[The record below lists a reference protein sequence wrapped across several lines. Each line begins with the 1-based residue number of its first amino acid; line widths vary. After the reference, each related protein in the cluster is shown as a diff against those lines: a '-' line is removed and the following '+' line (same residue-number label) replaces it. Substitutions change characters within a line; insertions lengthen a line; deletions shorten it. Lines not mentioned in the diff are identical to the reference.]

1 VHLGAEEFS
10 MATASLLRFERPT
23 ARRAG
28 HEPIY
33 ADAMA
38 VARELAPEAPVFC
51 FSAETLRA
59 TARAFIQ
66 GFPGEVSY
74 AVKANS
80 SRHVLET
87 LAGAGL
93 RVWDVASVQEMAMVR
108 AVQPGAVFH
117 YHNPIK
123 SRAEI
128 REAFAQHGCRRFA
141 IDCREELDKI
151 AAVTDNTKS
160 LEIAVRF
167 VLPRAENS
175 SAHDFTSKFGADE
188 ARAAILLAEVVR
200 RGHRPVLTFHPG
212 SQCKDPKAYARH
224 IAAAGRIARA
234 AGVRLD
240 VLNVGGGF
248 PVDYVKSGAPDLEA
262 FFVAI
267 AEAARVSFGDDIP
280 HLECEPGRA
289 MVARSISLLTRV
301 KIVRGGSDVFLNDGI
316 YGALMEVSQVAEL
329 HPPFRAIR
337 AGDELVGET
346 SPKTVF
352 GPTCDPL
359 DVLPEKLEL
368 PKDIEEGDFIEFGTL
383 GAYGCATMTRFNGY
397 GGHAM
402 VRVRDVLNLD

>member
-1 VHLGAEEFS
+1 
-10 MATASLLRFERPT
+10 MATASLLRFERP
-23 ARRAG
+23 AQRRAG
-28 HEPIY
+28 NDPIY
-33 ADAMA
+33 ADALA

-51 FSAETLRA
+51 FSAEQLRT

-108 AVQPGAVFH
+108 SVQPGAVFH

-141 IDCREELDKI
+141 IDSREELDKI
-151 AAVTDNTKS
+151 ADVTDNIAG

-167 VLPRAENS
+167 VLPRAEKS

-188 ARAAILLAEVVR
+188 ALAAILLAEVTT

-212 SQCKDPKAYARH
+212 SQCKDPQAYARH
-224 IAAAGRIARA
+224 IAAAGRIARQ
-234 AGVRLD
+234 AGVRLET
-240 VLNVGGGF
+240 LNVGGGF
-248 PVDYVKSGAPDLEA
+248 PVDYVKSGAPELEA

-267 AEAARVSFGDDIP
+267 AEAARVTFGENVP
-280 HLECEPGRA
+280 HLECEPGRG

-301 KIVRGGSDVFLNDGI
+301 KLVRGGTDVFLNDGV
-316 YGALMEVSQVAEL
+316 YGALMEVSQVSEL
-329 HPPFRAIR
+329 MPPFRVIR
-337 AGDELVGET
+337 GGSAVTDNT
-346 SPKTVF
+346 APKTVF

-359 DVLPEKLEL
+359 DVLPEKLAL
-368 PKDIEEGDFIEFGTL
+368 PASIAEGDFIEFGTL

-402 VRVRDVLNLD
+402 VRVREVLNLD

>member
-1 VHLGAEEFS
+1 
-10 MATASLLRFERPT
+10 MATASLLRFERPQS
-23 ARRAG
+23 RRSG
-28 HEPIY
+28 SEPIY
-33 ADAMA
+33 ADALA
-38 VARELAPEAPVFC
+38 VARDLAPEAPVFC
-51 FSAETLRA
+51 FSAERLRA

-108 AVQPGAVFH
+108 SVQPHAVFH

-123 SRAEI
+123 SRVEI

-141 IDCREELDKI
+141 VDSFEELDKI
-151 AAVTDNTKS
+151 AAVTDNFIG

-167 VLPRAENS
+167 VLPREEKS
-175 SAHDFTSKFGADE
+175 SAHDFTKKFGADE
-188 ARAAILLAEVVR
+188 AQAALLLAEVAK

-212 SQCKDPKAYARH
+212 SQCKDPRAYARH
-224 IAAAGRIARA
+224 IAAAGRIANA
-234 AGVRLD
+234 AGIKLET
-240 VLNVGGGF
+240 LNVGGGF
-248 PVDYVKSGAPDLEA
+248 PVGYVRSDAPDLEA
-262 FFVAI
+262 FFAAI
-267 AEAARVSFGDDIP
+267 AEAARVTFGDTIP

-289 MVARSISLLTRV
+289 MVARSVSLLTRV
-301 KIVRGGSDVFLNDGI
+301 KIVRGGGDVFLNDGI

-329 HPPFRAIR
+329 HPPFRVIR
-337 AGDELVGET
+337 EGEALTGET
-346 SPKTVF
+346 APKTVF

-359 DVLPEKLEL
+359 DVLPEKLDL
-368 PKDIEEGDFIEFGTL
+368 PASIAEGDFIEFGTL

-402 VRVRDVLNLD
+402 VRVREVLNLD